1 MTKVRTWLLCL
12 LLSVGLAP
20 SREPAM
26 ADDPG
31 RADLV
36 LVNGKVITVDPRDRV
51 AQAVAVRAGSI
62 VAVGSDAE
70 VRAWIGPST
79 RIVDLRGR
87 TATPG
92 LIDSHCHFD
101 GTDLLFELDLSYPTV
116 KSVADVVAKV
126 RERAAATK
134 PGEWIRGRGWDEGK
148 LTEKRYVLATDL
160 DAAAP
165 DHPVYLTHTMGHYAT
180 ANSRALTL
188 AKVGKETSD
197 PPAGTIDRLPDGRP
211 SGVLKE
217 AAMGL
222 VADLIP
228 EYTED
233 QRRAG
238 LVEIIAQH
246 NREGMTAV
254 KDPGIFAGEWE
265 RYRRLRAEE
274 KLTVRVF
281 ALWRLGTKTV
291 EGARVLLDQI
301 QGFTN
306 PRDPKK
312 DAVLVSGGIKL
323 AMDGSGG
330 ARTAW
335 LHEDWN
341 RDFIGKDSGN
351 RGYPVTEPEAMRQ
364 IVRLFHDAGVHVS
377 THAIGDRA
385 IDWVVDGY
393 EEALRRNPVRGLR
406 HGIIHANIPTDHA
419 IEVMARLQKEYDA
432 GYPEAQSTFTWW
444 IGDTYAG
451 NFGPARSRRLMPF
464 QTYLR
469 KGIVW
474 AGGSDFPVTPFP
486 ARYGLWASI
495 VRRPVLGVYGKDPF
509 GQAESIDVRS
519 ALRSYTIWAARQLFL
534 EDRIGSLEVG
544 KEADIAVWDR
554 DLYAIPAEEI
564 RDLRCEMT
572 LFAGRIVHEVRAEA
586 IP

>member
-1 MTKVRTWLLCL
+1 MKFPVWP
-12 LLSVGLAP
+12 LALFLAGGVAP
-20 SREPAM
+20 PRPPEIASAS
-26 ADDPG
+26 A
-31 RADLV
+31 RANLV
-36 LVNGKVITVDPRDRV
+36 LVNGKVITVDPQDRV
-51 AQAVAVRAGSI
+51 AQAVAVWGGRI
-62 VAVGSDAE
+62 VAVGSDAD
-70 VRAWIGPST
+70 VKGWIGSNT
-79 RIVDLRGR
+79 RVVDLRGR

-92 LIDSHCHFD
+92 LIDSHSHFD
-101 GTDLLFELDLSYPTV
+101 GTEMLFELDLSYPTV
-116 KSVADVVAKV
+116 KSVADIVAKV
-126 RERAAATK
+126 RERAATAK

-148 LTEKRYVLATDL
+148 LAEKRHLLAADL
-160 DAAAP
+160 DAGAP

-180 ANSRALTL
+180 ANSRALSL
-188 AKVGKETSD
+188 AKVGRDTSD

-222 VADLIP
+222 VAGLVP
-228 EYTED
+228 EYTEE
-233 QRRAG
+233 QRRRG
-238 LVEIIAQH
+238 LVEIVARH

-281 ALWRLGTKTV
+281 ALWRLRPKTV
-291 EGARVLLDQI
+291 EGARELLDQI
-301 QGFTN
+301 RAFTN

-312 DAVLVSGGIKL
+312 DPVLVSGGIKL

-335 LHEDWN
+335 LHGDWSREYTG
-341 RDFIGKDSGN
+341 RDAGN
-351 RGYPVTEPEAMRQ
+351 RGYPVTDPDAMRQ
-364 IVRLFHDAGVHVS
+364 IVRLFHEASVHVS

-385 IDWVVDGY
+385 LDWTVDGY
-393 EEALRRNPVRGLR
+393 EDALRRKTVRGLR
-406 HGIIHANIPTDHA
+406 HGLIHANIPTDHA

-451 NFGPARSRRLMPF
+451 NFGPERSRRLKPF

-469 KGIVW
+469 RGILW

-495 VRRPVLGVYGKDPF
+495 VRRPVLGVYGADPF
-509 GQAESIDVRS
+509 GQAESIDVRT

-554 DLYAIPAEEI
+554 DLYTIPAEEI
-564 RDLRCEMT
+564 RDLKCEMT
-572 LFAGRIVHEVRAEA
+572 VFAGRVVHEAGA
-586 IP
+586 GSAP

>member
-1 MTKVRTWLLCL
+1 MWPLVL
-12 LLSVGLAP
+12 LLAGGVAP
-20 SREPAM
+20 SRQPAR
-26 ADDPG
+26 ADASA
-31 RADLV
+31 RADLA
-36 LVNGKVITVDPRDRV
+36 LVNGKVITVDPQDRV
-51 AQAVAVRAGSI
+51 AQAVAVRGSAI
-62 VAVGSDAE
+62 VAVGSDADIKG
-70 VRAWIGPST
+70 WIGPST
-79 RIVDLRGR
+79 RVVDLGGR

-101 GTDLLFELDLSYPTV
+101 GTALLFELDLSYPAV
-116 KSVADVVAKV
+116 KSIADIVAKV
-126 RERAAATK
+126 RERAATAK

-148 LTEKRYVLATDL
+148 LAEKRYLLAADL

-165 DHPVYLTHTMGHYAT
+165 DHPVYLVHTMGHYAT
-180 ANSRALTL
+180 ANTRALAL
-188 AKVGKETSD
+188 ARVGKESLD

-217 AAMGL
+217 GAMALVAGL
-222 VADLIP
+222 VP
-228 EYTED
+228 EYTEE
-233 QRRAG
+233 QRRSG
-238 LVEIIAQH
+238 LLEIVARH

-254 KDPGIFAGEWE
+254 KDPGIYAGEWE

-281 ALWRLGTKTV
+281 ALWRLRPKTV
-291 EGARVLLDQI
+291 EGARALLDQI

-306 PRDPKK
+306 PRDPGR

-335 LHEDWN
+335 LHDDWN
-341 RDFIGKDSGN
+341 RDYTGKDPGN
-351 RGYPVTEPEAMRQ
+351 RGYPVTDPEAMRQ

-385 IDWVVDGY
+385 LDWTVDGY

-406 HGIIHANIPTDHA
+406 HGLIHANIPTDHA

-451 NFGPARSRRLMPF
+451 NFGPERSRRLKPF

-469 KGIVW
+469 KGILW

-495 VRRPVLGVYGKDPF
+495 VRRPILGIYGPDPF

-519 ALRSYTIWAARQLFL
+519 TLRSYTIWAARQLFL

-554 DLYAIPAEEI
+554 DLYTIPAEEI

-572 LFAGRIVHEVRAEA
+572 VFAGRVVHQAGA
-586 IP
+586 GSAP